1 MINFNIILSLE
12 RKMLNMAKPT
22 IGIRPIIDGR
32 WGGVRESLEGKTMAM
47 AQAAKALIEANV
59 FYTDGTPVECVVS
72 PCTIGG
78 GAEAAKCAEFFATQN
93 VCATLSVTPCWC
105 YGSETMDLDPL
116 TVKAIWGFNGTER
129 PGAVY
134 LAAAMAAHAQ
144 RGLPAFSI
152 YGHDVQDANDNTI
165 PPDVAEKILRFARCA
180 AAVGQMRNKAYVG
193 IGAVAMGI
201 AGSNCDAQ
209 FLQEYLGIR
218 AEWVDMSEV
227 QRRYQLDIYDKEEF
241 EQAYAWTRAHCKE
254 GFDKNA
260 NPHDRERKEYEWD
273 FVVKMTL
280 ICRDILLGNEKLN
293 NIGRHEEA
301 LGRNAI
307 LGGFQGQ
314 RMWTDFMP
322 NGDFTEAILNS
333 SFDWNGKKE
342 PITFATENDG
352 LNGLAMLFGK
362 LLTGTASIFAD
373 VRTYWSPEA
382 VKRVTGKT
390 PEGPAAAGFIHL
402 INSGAAALDATGVCK
417 NEAGTNLMKKWWDV
431 TDADIEA
438 MTAATDWC
446 PADLGYFRGG
456 GFSSH
461 FKTQA
466 EMPVTMIRL
475 NLIKGIGP
483 VLQLAEGYT
492 VTLPDEIHTVLDQ
505 RTDPTWPTTL
515 VRSPPD
521 RRRRLQGRLFRHG
534 KLGCKPWLPDL
545 RPHRPRLITLASIR
559 CAFQWRC
566 TMYRMMN
573 STARTP
579 GPLSARKSRRVRIT
593 GPAQPTARS
602 TVNAQSINEKG
613 QPNRMIGLSFVVFIF
628 CKVYLTNYAKQAI
641 LNLQS

>member
-144 RGLPAFSI
+144 RGLPAVSI
-152 YGHDVQDANDNTI
+152 DGHDVQDANDNTI

-505 RTDPTWPTTL
+505 RTDPTWPTTWF
-515 VRSPPD
+515 VP
-521 RRRRLQGRLFRHG
+521 RLTGEGAFKDVYSVMANWGANHG
-534 KLGCKPWLPDL
+534 SLTYGHIGQD
-545 RPHRPRLITLASIR
+545 LITLASMLRIPVALHNVSDDELYR
-559 CAFQWRC
+559 PHAWSAFGTKEPESADYRACA
-566 TMYRMMN
+566 TY
-573 STARTP
+573 
-579 GPLSARKSRRVRIT
+579 GPLYR
-593 GPAQPTARS
+593 
-602 TVNAQSINEKG
+602 
-613 QPNRMIGLSFVVFIF
+613 
-628 CKVYLTNYAKQAI
+628 
-641 LNLQS
+641 